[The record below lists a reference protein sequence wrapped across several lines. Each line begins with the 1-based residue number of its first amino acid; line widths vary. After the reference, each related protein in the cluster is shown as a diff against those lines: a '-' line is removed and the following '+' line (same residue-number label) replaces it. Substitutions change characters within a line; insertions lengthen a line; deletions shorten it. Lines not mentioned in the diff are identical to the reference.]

1 MCAFFRYMGL
11 VHSCPNKDPQVI
23 KELEAA
29 QAMIEELQKKVE
41 EEQKARNEEL
51 LKFYEKSLEREREHG
66 IDRVQA
72 AFDMKEATERMT
84 EKMNEQQIKNTEK
97 LIELMVIKEREAA
110 QAKIEELQKK
120 VEEEQKA
127 RNEELLKFYEKSLER
142 EREHGNDRIQAAL
155 DMKEATERVTEKMNE
170 QQIKNTEKLFELMV
184 ENDKVMARGIEYMQK
199 VPLYVT
205 AEEESKKL
213 APMLENVRAN
223 LSESREICGELFKM
237 VAEKA
242 SDEAVK
248 EKLSELSRK
257 ACDEGRTSRNEMLS
271 ELSNSRNIDSKL
283 RDAATVKR
291 LPIVAFHISYFKRA
305 LIQLNKWSDVLF
317 KEMFILKYN
326 TSAIVHDDILHLDS
340 SIAQMQEVSYG
351 ITHLQG
357 QSIAHRT
364 METMEQIHQDKRT
377 ILSGLATASQT
388 AVKEEK
394 SAVDRFKSFLK
405 INREDKN
412 AESEDEERMEQ
423 LRREREEADRRFNE
437 KQMTLAIERNKIMN
451 NYHMQSTMI
460 KEKVSDELS
469 RINDQSRRTEAS
481 FKEKLRA
488 EDEERDR
495 LIEEMRKRRRDHMAQ
510 LVRHLLFTY
519 LSNEAEKEWSQKL
532 SSLRNV
538 HDPVRLR
545 FTTLYAFISDQIKKG
560 DLSLPVPYKH
570 AMEHINNLKYDLCEE
585 RMVMEDAVLDMHE
598 LKIDNPQA
606 KFLTDIEESAMSVVE
621 SATILIAKVAEV
633 KFQLESGD
641 HVVSLALLNEC
652 KLCFDTL
659 ERRVNTIPTVMDLRS
674 KYENR
679 N

>member
-1 MCAFFRYMGL
+1 MVSGNMDTY
-11 VHSCPNKDPQVI
+11 PD
-23 KELEAA
+23 
-29 QAMIEELQKKVE
+29 
-41 EEQKARNEEL
+41 
-51 LKFYEKSLEREREHG
+51 
-66 IDRVQA
+66 
-72 AFDMKEATERMT
+72 
-84 EKMNEQQIKNTEK
+84 KMN
-97 LIELMVIKEREAA
+97 R
-110 QAKIEELQKK
+110 
-120 VEEEQKA
+120 
-127 RNEELLKFYEKSLER
+127 R
-142 EREHGNDRIQAAL
+142 
-155 DMKEATERVTEKMNE
+155 
-170 QQIKNTEKLFELMV
+170 
-184 ENDKVMARGIEYMQK
+184 
-199 VPLYVT
+199 
-205 AEEESKKL
+205 EESPAIPSQQHVVSL
-213 APMLENVRAN
+213 
-223 LSESREICGELFKM
+223 RE
-237 VAEKA
+237 
-242 SDEAVK
+242 
-248 EKLSELSRK
+248 
-257 ACDEGRTSRNEMLS
+257 
-271 ELSNSRNIDSKL
+271 
-283 RDAATVKR
+283 
-291 LPIVAFHISYFKRA
+291 
-305 LIQLNKWSDVLF
+305 
-317 KEMFILKYN
+317 
-326 TSAIVHDDILHLDS
+326 
-340 SIAQMQEVSYG
+340 
-351 ITHLQG
+351 
-357 QSIAHRT
+357 
-364 METMEQIHQDKRT
+364 
-377 ILSGLATASQT
+377 T

-659 ERRVNTIPTVMDLRS
+659 ERRVNTIPTIDCSSMSSIWIICLFTPLSSVEHRNVLHIDAELSKQAFDLFHNFHWQYIVLQIGLLIKPPDTS
-674 KYENR
+674 LAHAEYS
-679 N
+679 

>member
-1 MCAFFRYMGL
+1 MGL
-11 VHSCPNKDPQVI
+11 VHSCPNKDPQ
-23 KELEAA
+23 
-29 QAMIEELQKKVE
+29 
-41 EEQKARNEEL
+41 
-51 LKFYEKSLEREREHG
+51 
-66 IDRVQA
+66 
-72 AFDMKEATERMT
+72 
-84 EKMNEQQIKNTEK
+84 
-97 LIELMVIKEREAA
+97 VIKEREAA

-213 APMLENVRAN
+213 APMLENV
-223 LSESREICGELFKM
+223 
-237 VAEKA
+237 AEKA

-283 RDAATVKR
+283 RDAA
-291 LPIVAFHISYFKRA
+291 
-305 LIQLNKWSDVLF
+305 
-317 KEMFILKYN
+317 

-377 ILSGLATASQT
+377 ILSGLATASRVVEDPTT
-388 AVKEEK
+388 APAKQKTDYVK
-394 SAVDRFKSFLK
+394 S
-405 INREDKN
+405 
-412 AESEDEERMEQ
+412 
-423 LRREREEADRRFNE
+423 LRPFRHNNMFNE

-495 LIEEMRKRRRDHMAQ
+495 LIEEMRKRRRDH
-510 LVRHLLFTY
+510 
-519 LSNEAEKEWSQKL
+519 
-532 SSLRNV
+532 
-538 HDPVRLR
+538 
-545 FTTLYAFISDQIKKG
+545 
-560 DLSLPVPYKH
+560 
-570 AMEHINNLKYDLCEE
+570 EHINNLKYDLCEE

-659 ERRVNTIPTVMDLRS
+659 ERRVNTIPTIDCSSMSSIWIICLFTPLSSVEHRNVLHIDAELSKQAFDLFHNFHWQYIVLQIDTNS
-674 KYENR
+674 NFAPCSER
-679 N
+679 NGRGLIKCR

>member
-1 MCAFFRYMGL
+1 MGL

-23 KELEAA
+23 KEREEA
-29 QAMIEELQKKVE
+29 QAMIKELQKKVE

-51 LKFYEKSLEREREHG
+51 LKFYKESLEREREHG
-66 IDRVQA
+66 DDRVQA
-72 AFDMKEATERMT
+72 AFDMKEATERMI
-84 EKMNEQQIKNTEK
+84 EKMNEQQT
-97 LIELMVIKEREAA
+97 
-110 QAKIEELQKK
+110 
-120 VEEEQKA
+120 
-127 RNEELLKFYEKSLER
+127 
-142 EREHGNDRIQAAL
+142 
-155 DMKEATERVTEKMNE
+155 
-170 QQIKNTEKLFELMV
+170 KNTEKLFELMV

-237 VAEKA
+237 VARKA

-248 EKLSELSRK
+248 EKLSELSKK
-257 ACDEGRTSRNEMLS
+257 ACYEGRMSRNEMLS

-291 LPIVAFHISYFKRA
+291 LPIVAFHISYFKGA
-305 LIQLNKWSDVLF
+305 LIQLNKWADVLF
-317 KEMFILKYN
+317 KEIISKYS

-364 METMEQIHQDKRT
+364 METMEQIHKDKRT
-377 ILSGLATASQT
+377 ILNGLATASRVVEDPTT
-388 AVKEEK
+388 APDKQKTDQDKESAITKPVKNGRNEK
-394 SAVDRFKSFLK
+394 LQKTLRHCLNGSK
-405 INREDKN
+405 NRRGN
-412 AESEDEERMEQ
+412 R
-423 LRREREEADRRFNE
+423 LLGFNE

-469 RINDQSRRTEAS
+469 RLNDQSRRTEAS

-495 LIEEMRKRRRDHMAQ
+495 LIEEMRKRRREQMAQ

-545 FTTLYAFISDQIKKG
+545 FTTLYAFISDQIKNG
-560 DLSLPVPYKH
+560 DLSLPVPYEH
-570 AMEHINNLKYDLCEE
+570 AMEHIKNLKYELCEE
-585 RMVMEDAVLDMHE
+585 RTVMEDTVLDMHE

-606 KFLTDIEESAMSVVE
+606 KFLTDIEESAMSVLE

-633 KFQLESGD
+633 KFHLACNHESGD
-641 HVVSLALLNEC
+641 HAVSLALLNEC

-679 N
+679 V